1 MGRSTIMSAM
11 RCEIVAVGTELLLGQ
26 ISDTNSAWIGE
37 QLALCGIDSHFH
49 TVVGDNVPRIVESL
63 RIALGRSDAVI
74 VCGGLGPTQDDLTRE
89 AIAETLG
96 VPLVRDD
103 EAAELIRARFA
114 ARGREMSVN
123 NLRQANVPRGG
134 RRIPQMP
141 GTAPGLICTT
151 GSGAG
156 EKVIYAVPGVPDEM
170 REMLLGTVL
179 PDLQARAGNAAVI
192 KSRVL
197 RTWGHSESGIAEML
211 AQRIDVL
218 DRTGNPTLAF
228 LASGMEGLKVRIT
241 AKAADEA
248 QAAALIAGEEQN
260 VRAVLGHLVFG
271 VDGQTLES
279 VVLDALE
286 RRGLTLGVAESL
298 TGGMV
303 GMRLT
308 EVAGASKVFRG
319 SIVAYNSEVKFD
331 VLGLPRMPVVSAEAA
346 MALAEG
352 ARSVLRADVGIS
364 ATGVAGPAEQEGQ
377 PAGTVFLGLALPDA
391 TEAVR
396 VNLPG
401 DRNLVRRFATTSLL
415 NMLRLRL

>member
-1 MGRSTIMSAM
+1 MHA
-11 RCEIVAVGTELLLGQ
+11 
-26 ISDTNSAWIGE
+26 ISRTDT
-37 QLALCGIDSHFH
+37 
-49 TVVGDNVPRIVESL
+49 T
-63 RIALGRSDAVI
+63 
-74 VCGGLGPTQDDLTRE
+74 
-89 AIAETLG
+89 
-96 VPLVRDD
+96 
-103 EAAELIRARFA
+103 
-114 ARGREMSVN
+114 
-123 NLRQANVPRGG
+123 
-134 RRIPQMP
+134 
-141 GTAPGLICTT
+141 
-151 GSGAG
+151 
-156 EKVIYAVPGVPDEM
+156 
-170 REMLLGTVL
+170 
-179 PDLQARAGNAAVI
+179 
-192 KSRVL
+192 
-197 RTWGHSESGIAEML
+197 
-211 AQRIDVL
+211 

-248 QAAALIAGEEQN
+248 LASALIAGEERN

-286 RRGLTLGVAESL
+286 SRGLTLGVAESL
-298 TGGMV
+298 TGGMI

-352 ARSVLRADVGIS
+352 ARRVLRADVGIS

-377 PAGTVFLGLALPDA
+377 PPGTVFLGLALPDGS
-391 TEAVR
+391 EAVR